1 MRRKLACGAGGATL
15 RLGRDAPLVAKCRRK
30 PDCRARTNPE
40 HAGRSPTGMPRRNV
54 VKHTLSQIHR
64 ICFAHETPPVGS
76 ESHIQTYGNPP
87 RFRSNAKC
95 FKTNVV
101 TPTRGRARPLCCA
114 SGYISTVP
122 HIDLIGVSA
131 RLDCSFV
138 RLSLFLMRLPWA
150 YFRPTCFAHK
160 SGLRSFVIASAC
172 ARRHLAISPWWP
184 DCSTSGIGRSFQ
196 TTGLVNC
203 GNSSRP

>member
-1 MRRKLACGAGGATL
+1 MRFDQRTGQLAQGNVGFSGHDLDQKQHMRRKLACGAGGATL

-95 FKTNVV
+95 FKERSRHFYLGFAIFKYATGMRECRSLLMQSRLA
-101 TPTRGRARPLCCA
+101 PDQ
-114 SGYISTVP
+114 SGYITMS
-122 HIDLIGVSA
+122 
-131 RLDCSFV
+131 C
-138 RLSLFLMRLPWA
+138 
-150 YFRPTCFAHK
+150 
-160 SGLRSFVIASAC
+160 
-172 ARRHLAISPWWP
+172 
-184 DCSTSGIGRSFQ
+184 TSGRS
-196 TTGLVNC
+196 
-203 GNSSRP
+203 